1 MHSRFVRV
9 RAVCLR
15 VAAFVTLGCGG
26 GSAPTEDAM
35 LPIGFSERSDVPY
48 IMGTITRRWDESGRT
63 RILVH
68 VPRGTEARVPEAV
81 VSVGSGVLIKWRN
94 GRSASVRELQV
105 GRSVMVWA
113 TGGEMRSMPPQV
125 SASAILLGQ

>member
-1 MHSRFVRV
+1 MPSRFVRV
-9 RAVCLR
+9 RAVCFWA
-15 VAAFVTLGCGG
+15 VAFLAMGCGG

-48 IMGTITRRWDESGRT
+48 IMGTITRRWDEGGRA

-68 VPRGTEARVPEAV
+68 VPRGTEARVPAAV

-94 GRSASVRELQV
+94 GRSASVRDLQV
-105 GRSVMVWA
+105 GRSAMVWA

-125 SASAILLGQ
+125 AASAILLTR